1 MPFVPASTITHED
14 PTLMV
19 LTSDILLGVR
29 WYDIPQYDS
38 LLRFRE
44 LQSQYL
50 ARLAPRKAIVI
61 SVSNAIGDL
70 RFDPGSRELVETV
83 MADAQSHLLG
93 MAQVI
98 AGDGFAAASVRSVLL
113 GIQLAVR
120 PDYRVRV
127 FADVHEARP
136 WLEDLLIAADE
147 DDLARDLAEMLAR
160 LEAPRAT
167 PA

>member
-1 MPFVPASTITHED
+1 MMRERTSHED
-14 PTLMV
+14 PTLTV

-38 LLRFRE
+38 LQRFRE

-70 RFDPGSRELVETV
+70 RFDPGSRELVEAV

-147 DDLARDLAEMLAR
+147 DDLARDLTEMLAR